1 MARLLAYKATN
12 SPTMVGRILHFSQP
26 YHLAVRQR
34 QLVITNKD
42 SGEITNRPIEDT
54 AVLMLEHPQL
64 TYTHALMQELM
75 EHNVAVVFCGV
86 DYHPTGLV
94 LPLSGNVLQHQRFKD
109 QIGASL
115 PLKKQLWQQTVKA
128 KILNQAAM
136 LDLVGKHGQPLRQMA
151 SEVKSGDT
159 ENHEARAAKAY
170 WSQLFLDEFRRER
183 DGIWPNSALNYGY
196 AVLRAATARAIVAA
210 GLLPTLGIHHSNK
223 YNAYC
228 LADDLMEPYRPY
240 IDLEVVELMQL
251 GYDELNKESKARL
264 IGVVLADVKQDKQK
278 GPMMAALH
286 RTAQSLVKCF
296 EQEGRKL
303 SYPELK

>member
-1 MARLLAYKATN
+1 
-12 SPTMVGRILHFSQP
+12 MVGRILHFSQP

-94 LPLSGNVLQHQRFKD
+94 LPLSGNGLQHQRFKD
-109 QIGASL
+109 QIGASM

-136 LDLVGKHGQPLRQMA
+136 LDLVGKHGQSLRQMA
-151 SEVKSGDT
+151 SEVKSG
-159 ENHEARAAKAY
+159 
-170 WSQLFLDEFRRER
+170 
-183 DGIWPNSALNYGY
+183 
-196 AVLRAATARAIVAA
+196 
-210 GLLPTLGIHHSNK
+210 
-223 YNAYC
+223 
-228 LADDLMEPYRPY
+228 
-240 IDLEVVELMQL
+240 
-251 GYDELNKESKARL
+251 
-264 IGVVLADVKQDKQK
+264 
-278 GPMMAALH
+278 
-286 RTAQSLVKCF
+286 
-296 EQEGRKL
+296 
-303 SYPELK
+303 

>member
-1 MARLLAYKATN
+1 
-12 SPTMVGRILHFSQP
+12 MVGRILHFSQP
-26 YHLAVRQR
+26 YHLSVKLS

-42 SGEITNRPIEDT
+42 TGEIINRPIEDT

-64 TYTHALMQELM
+64 TYTHAALQELM
-75 EHNVAVVFCGV
+75 AHNVAVVFCGA
-86 DYHPTGLV
+86 DYHPAGLL
-94 LPLSGNVLQHQRFKD
+94 LPLSGNVLQHHRFKN
-109 QIGASL
+109 QIEASL
-115 PLKKQLWQQTVKA
+115 PLTKQLWQQTVKA

-136 LDLVGKHGQPLRQMA
+136 LDKLGKHGQPLKQMA
-151 SEVKSGDT
+151 GDVKSGDS

-170 WSQLFLDEFRRER
+170 WSQLFLHEFRRER
-183 DGIWPNSALNYGY
+183 DGVWPNSALNYGY

-223 YNAYC
+223 YNAFC

-240 IDLEVVELMQL
+240 IDLEVVDLMQQ
-251 GYDELNKESKARL
+251 GIEELDKQAKTAL
-264 IGVVLADVKQDKQK
+264 IGAVLSDVKQDGKK

-286 RTAQSLVKCF
+286 RTAQSLVGCF
-296 EQEGRKL
+296 EKEGRKL

>member
-1 MARLLAYKATN
+1 
-12 SPTMVGRILHFSQP
+12 MVGRILHFSRP
-26 YHLAVRQR
+26 YHLSVRLS
-34 QLVITNKD
+34 QLVITDKD
-42 SGEITNRPIEDT
+42 TGEILNRPIEDT

-75 EHNVAVVFCGV
+75 AHNVAVVFCGA
-86 DYHPTGLV
+86 DYHPAGMV
-94 LPLSGNVLQHQRFKD
+94 LPLAGNVLQHQRFKS
-109 QIGASL
+109 QLEASQ

-128 KILNQAAM
+128 KIQNQAAM
-136 LDLVGKHGQPLRQMA
+136 LDSIGKHGLPLRQMA
-151 SEVKSGDT
+151 SEVKSGDS
-159 ENHEARAAKAY
+159 ENHEARAARAY
-170 WSQLFLDEFRRER
+170 WSQLFLHEFRRER
-183 DGIWPNSALNYGY
+183 EGGWPNSALNYGY

-228 LADDLMEPYRPY
+228 LADDLMEPYRPFV
-240 IDLEVVELMQL
+240 DAEVVELQQL
-251 GYDELNKESKARL
+251 GMDDLTKEAKAKL
-264 IGVVLADVKQDKQK
+264 IGVVLADVKQDGQK

-303 SYPELK
+303 SYPQLQ